1 MRTMVTSPGTNAA
14 CSGRYASVASGRSW
28 RADNARVRAF
38 LAGRAGLRFLSWSGL
53 RSLDSN
59 SSPVRCASMK
69 AIADVAGHGG
79 CGATRVKPVVRAL
92 TAALATTAVLAMT
105 GCGGD
110 AESFVPSPGD
120 PDKPARACLAV
131 DEATPLAMGAADRR
145 ECERTM
151 RGWYAETWY
160 PRPDPADAYEGE
172 AQLRYLRAKAL
183 ECRRAADAY
192 RLAGKDRWHALMRC
206 LVIVRKR

>member
-1 MRTMVTSPGTNAA
+1 
-14 CSGRYASVASGRSW
+14 
-28 RADNARVRAF
+28 
-38 LAGRAGLRFLSWSGL
+38 
-53 RSLDSN
+53 
-59 SSPVRCASMK
+59 
-69 AIADVAGHGG
+69 
-79 CGATRVKPVVRAL
+79 
-92 TAALATTAVLAMT
+92 MT
-105 GCGGD
+105 GCAGSQ
-110 AESFVPSPGD
+110 ESFVPSPGD

-145 ECERTM
+145 ACERTM
-151 RGWYAETWY
+151 RAWYAETWY

-192 RLAGKDRWHALMRC
+192 RLAGHDRWHALMRC